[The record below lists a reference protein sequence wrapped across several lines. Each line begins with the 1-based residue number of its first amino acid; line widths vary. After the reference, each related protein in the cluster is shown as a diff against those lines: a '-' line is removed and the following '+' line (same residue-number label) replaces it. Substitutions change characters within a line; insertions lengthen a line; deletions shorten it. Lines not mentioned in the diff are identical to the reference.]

1 MNSKLSIAS
10 IVLDFILIVMWS
22 FMLVLSRDPLYL
34 LVVGLWM
41 VTLALSIWGWKRDAN
56 KSKPTSE

>member
-1 MNSKLSIAS
+1 MNSELRIAS

-22 FMLVLSRDPLYL
+22 FMLVWSHDPLYL

-41 VTLALSIWGWKRDAN
+41 ATLVLSIWGWKRDAN
-56 KSKPTSE
+56 KSKPAS